1 MIDLREK
8 PVQHWSDDRLNAAA
22 GAVKLLALDVDGVL
36 TDGSIYIDHEGREFK
51 RYNVRDGFAI
61 RLWEKMG
68 FACAI
73 ITGRTSESVLHRAA
87 DLRIRYVI
95 QGSKDKAS
103 SLHELCESAGVSAGE
118 IAYLG
123 DDWPDLPAL
132 KRVGLP
138 MCVADASD
146 DVKARAA
153 VITASKG
160 GHGAVR
166 EAVEQILR
174 RKGLLEKALSFYD
187 T

>member
-1 MIDLREK
+1 MTDHREN
-8 PVQHWSDDRLNAAA
+8 PVHAWSEDRLNAAA
-22 GAVKLLALDVDGVL
+22 SAVKLLALDVDGVL
-36 TDGSIYIDHEGREFK
+36 TDGSIYIDHEGREYK

-68 FACAI
+68 FNCAI

-87 DLRIRYVI
+87 DLRIRHVI

-103 SLHELCESAGVSAGE
+103 SLSDLCAASGAKPEE

-132 KRVGLP
+132 RRVGLP
-138 MCVADASD
+138 MCVGDASAA
-146 DVKARAA
+146 VKARAA
-153 VITASKG
+153 IITSNTG

-166 EAVEQILR
+166 EAVEQILK

-187 T
+187 A